1 MDPTGSGGDKA
12 ASWWHRTAPWGRPGH
27 GRRGVLVLCAPDLM
41 QTPGFPFQGVRA
53 VTRCHSWGLL
63 QLPQLVGGRA
73 AVSQRARPS
82 PSPRGHTLSRG
93 PGVGGS
99 GPAPPGRPSYLL
111 GLCATSSF
119 CPAVPRDTD
128 VWTGPR
134 DQAPC
139 SSGQGG
145 TRDLRPQ
152 KGTCSLVVACYCA
165 ARCACRIQRVNTC
178 HRNTNW
184 DETTLRPAERS
195 AAKVLSQAAAT
206 YPTPPPGLL
215 APTGWPPTTCA
226 VPPAFA
232 GAAPSLAER
241 PCPAPCGPGPL
252 SQPHSMSV
260 LPRDSL
266 SPNRH
271 LPGPSWRRVCARGRA
286 HAAERHRAT
295 SGCAGPGGTG
305 TGLLLTPGALTAS
318 PCRVPGYREE

>member
-1 MDPTGSGGDKA
+1 M
-12 ASWWHRTAPWGRPGH
+12 
-27 GRRGVLVLCAPDLM
+27 LCAPDLM

-63 QLPQLVGGRA
+63 QLPQLVVGRA
-73 AVSQRARPS
+73 ALSQRARPS
-82 PSPRGHTLSRG
+82 PSPRGHTLTRG

-128 VWTGPR
+128 VWTGPG

-145 TRDLRPQ
+145 THDLRPQ
-152 KGTCSLVVACYCA
+152 KGTCSLVVACYRA

-206 YPTPPPGLL
+206 YPTPRPVCSPRRAGPPPRVRSPRPSLELPRPSQNARAPPPVVL
-215 APTGWPPTTCA
+215 APC
-226 VPPAFA
+226 
-232 GAAPSLAER
+232 PSHIQCQSSPGT
-241 PCPAPCGPGPL
+241 PC
-252 SQPHSMSV
+252 
-260 LPRDSL
+260 
-266 SPNRH
+266 
-271 LPGPSWRRVCARGRA
+271 
-286 HAAERHRAT
+286 HR
-295 SGCAGPGGTG
+295 TG
-305 TGLLLTPGALTAS
+305 T
-318 PCRVPGYREE
+318 CRVPPGGGSVLGAGRTLQSATEPRRAARGQEGQAPGCSLRPGP